1 MKLKIIF
8 AVLFFC
14 NCAFAFEAPP
24 YDRSMGPADDLN
36 VIGIGCDEKSKI
48 LEIGYF
54 SAYNLP
60 TQQMDLWDTFD
71 LKKNKKDSDYVE
83 SVHEI
88 VRTCNIENDQ
98 YIVKIRPV
106 PGNWNLNG
114 RCGGRTYGG
123 ASIIKN
129 GVLIFDANFEECES
143 EEIISKVKISTDQT
157 NPVVTKLKHEEF
169 YK

>member
-1 MKLKIIF
+1 MK
-8 AVLFFC
+8 V
-14 NCAFAFEAPP
+14 
-24 YDRSMGPADDLN
+24 
-36 VIGIGCDEKSKI
+36 

-60 TQQMDLWDTFD
+60 TKSMELWDTFD

-83 SVHEI
+83 SVYEI
-88 VRTCNIENDQ
+88 IRICDIGKDQ

-114 RCGGRTYGG
+114 RCGARTYGG
-123 ASIIKN
+123 ASIMKN
-129 GVLIFDANFEECES
+129 DVLIFDENFEECES
-143 EEIISKVKISTDQT
+143 EKIISKVRISTDQ
-157 NPVVTKLKHEEF
+157 NDPVITKLDHKEF